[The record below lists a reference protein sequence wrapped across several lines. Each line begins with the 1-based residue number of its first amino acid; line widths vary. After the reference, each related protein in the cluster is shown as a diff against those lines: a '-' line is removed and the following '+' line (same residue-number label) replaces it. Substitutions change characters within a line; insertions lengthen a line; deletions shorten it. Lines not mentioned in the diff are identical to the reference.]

1 MGIAEKLQTIA
12 ENEQKVFE
20 AGKKSQYDKF
30 WDSLQNYGNRT
41 TYPYGFHSWGDGAFF
56 PKYDIKLVGWAAS
69 TFSETTII
77 NFKQRLIDCGVTLDV
92 SKATSI
98 GGLFANSKVN
108 TALPII
114 DTTSA
119 TDLATLFSGNNA
131 LIEIEKLVLKS
142 DGSQSFNNT
151 FNHCY
156 ELVHLTVEGVIGKN
170 GFNLQYPTKLSKESV
185 TSVINALSTTT
196 SGLTVTLS
204 LAAVNKAFETSA
216 CANNGSTSA
225 EWTNLIAT
233 KPNWTISLA

>member
-1 MGIAEKLQTIA
+1 MSIAEKLQTIA

-30 WDSLQNYGNRT
+30 WDSLQNYGKRT
-41 TYPYGFHSWGDGAFF
+41 VYPYGFHSWGDNSFF
-56 PKYDIKLVGWAAS
+56 PKYDIKPTGWAAS

-77 NFKQRLIDCGVTLDV
+77 NFKQRLIDCGVTLDM

-98 GGLFANSKVN
+98 GGLFANAKTN

-114 DTTSA
+114 CTTSA
-119 TDLATLFSGNNA
+119 TDLSTLFSGNNA
-131 LIEIEKLVLKS
+131 LVEIEKLVLKS
-142 DGSQSFNNT
+142 DGSQTFNNT

-156 ELVHLTVEGVIGKN
+156 ELVYLTIEGVIGKT
-170 GFNLQYPTKLSKESV
+170 GFSLLYSKKLSKESI

-204 LAAVNKAFETSA
+204 QTAVVTAF
-216 CANNGSTSA
+216 GSTTSS

-233 KPNWTISLA
+233 KPNWTINLGDY